1 MLHSMTPTNET
12 SITSDGHGA
21 AVRRSIRSEYL
32 LVCEAQST
40 TLTDGRWHFSI
51 EAADGTPVF
60 DAGDDE
66 IGDLNRLTLLAAVRG
81 LEAMDG
87 PASVTLLSNNRYL
100 IRSLSDSL
108 PRWRKSDF
116 VWEHFGRRIDV
127 QHADLWRRIDR
138 ALSIHRVEA
147 CLISSRLVS
156 NGSLVGSGNGTP
168 NFGASPSS
176 PVARQQPSS
185 GRRLRIDAP
194 HGESVPPGKANRQPS
209 DRQPS
214 DRQPSDRQPSDRP
227 TSDRQPSDRLRRWLL
242 ETGSS
247 ANDDS
252 RRRFTA
258 ADLLETS

>member
-1 MLHSMTPTNET
+1 MLHSITPTKDTAT
-12 SITSDGHGA
+12 SAEGRDGSA
-21 AVRRSIRSEYL
+21 RRSVCSEYL

-40 TLTDGRWHFSI
+40 TLTDGHWHFSI
-51 EAADGTPVF
+51 EAADGSPVF

-81 LEAMDG
+81 LEAIDG

-116 VWEHFGRRIDV
+116 AWEHFGRRIDV
-127 QHADLWRRIDR
+127 QHADLWRRVDR

-156 NGSLVGSGNGTP
+156 SGNGAAASA
-168 NFGASPSS
+168 ASPSALPAQQRPS
-176 PVARQQPSS
+176 PVLQRQDGVQQ
-185 GRRLRIDAP
+185 RRDGAQHLRIDAP
-194 HGESVPPGKANRQPS
+194 HGQPVPSARAS
-209 DRQPS
+209 
-214 DRQPSDRQPSDRP
+214 
-227 TSDRQPSDRLRRWLL
+227 RQPSDRLRRWLL

-247 ANDDS
+247 ANSDS

-258 ADLLETS
+258 ADLLETT